1 MKLLNKTEVL
11 PDLLVNPVVQE
22 IAKEHKKTTAQI
34 LLRHIIQ
41 KGVAA
46 IPKSTNPKRIQDNI
60 DLFDWELNDEQM
72 KKLNNLNQGQKARV
86 CDFVSFFK
94 GIDKHPEFPF

>member
-1 MKLLNKTEVL
+1 M
-11 PDLLVNPVVQE
+11 NPVVQE
-22 IAKEHKKTTAQI
+22 IAKTLNKTCAQI

-46 IPKSTNPKRIQDNI
+46 IPKSTTPKRIGENI
-60 DLFDWELNDEQM
+60 ELFDWQLSAEQVE
-72 KKLNNLNQGQKARV
+72 KLNNLNQGQKARV